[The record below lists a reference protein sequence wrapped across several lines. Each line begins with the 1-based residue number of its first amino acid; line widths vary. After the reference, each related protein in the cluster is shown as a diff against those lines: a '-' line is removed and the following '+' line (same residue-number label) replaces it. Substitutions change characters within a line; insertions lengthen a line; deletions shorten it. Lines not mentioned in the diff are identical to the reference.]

1 MIGLFLGST
10 DFPKLILNKI
20 KNNNKK
26 YFIIDLTINNE
37 FKKDKNTYFFSI
49 GQFGKILSII
59 KENLLVNEVLEFI
72 NKDKKRPICTP
83 YLK

>member
-20 KNNNKK
+20 KKDKKK
-26 YFIIDLTINNE
+26 YFIIDLTLNNE
-37 FKKDKNTYFFSI
+37 FKKNRNTHFISI

-59 KENLLVNEVLEFI
+59 
-72 NKDKKRPICTP
+72 
-83 YLK
+83 